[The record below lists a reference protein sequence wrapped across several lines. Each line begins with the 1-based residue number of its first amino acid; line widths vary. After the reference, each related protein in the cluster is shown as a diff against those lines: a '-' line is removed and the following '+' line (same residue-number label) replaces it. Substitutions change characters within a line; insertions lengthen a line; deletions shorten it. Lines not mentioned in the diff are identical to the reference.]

1 MPSTSAIT
9 GGSSEQ
15 QESAA
20 VAAGDSPSQSPVGS
34 EHAMNTS
41 MESAGSGAGATEV
54 VVGADGVAIER
65 RKVRTACRIAD
76 GGAGKRGHRGGR
88 KLTHLF
94 GD

>member
-15 QESAA
+15 QESAAA

-41 MESAGSGAGATEV
+41 MESAGSGAEV

-65 RKVRTACRIAD
+65 RKVQTADSDNVA
-76 GGAGKRGHRGGR
+76 
-88 KLTHLF
+88 
-94 GD
+94 

>member
-15 QESAA
+15 QESAAA

-65 RKVRTACRIAD
+65 RKVQTAD
-76 GGAGKRGHRGGR
+76 SDNGA
-88 KLTHLF
+88 
-94 GD
+94 

>member
-20 VAAGDSPSQSPVGS
+20 VAADSPSQSPVGS

-41 MESAGSGAGATEV
+41 MESAGSGAEV

-65 RKVRTACRIAD
+65 RKVQTAEPAKGII
-76 GGAGKRGHRGGR
+76 GAQAHKPS
-88 KLTHLF
+88 
-94 GD
+94 

>member
-15 QESAA
+15 QESAAA

-65 RKVRTACRIAD
+65 RKVQTAEPAKGII
-76 GGAGKRGHRGGR
+76 GAQAHKPS
-88 KLTHLF
+88 
-94 GD
+94 